1 VLIYPTLHWKP
12 NTSTRVVMLVRVSL
26 NPDTWKQIDFPS
38 SDIVVIQIHG
48 EWGKLTLFNIYNDC
62 NNDETI
68 RLLMEYHNRN

>member
-1 VLIYPTLHWKP
+1 
-12 NTSTRVVMLVRVSL
+12 MLVRASL
-26 NPDTWKQIDFPS
+26 NPDTWKQINFPS

-68 RLLMEYHNRN
+68 